1 MLRRTHALSILAL
14 LFAGL
19 LPADSVCAEI
29 LVTGEADDIQI
40 EISDASIEEVLNALS
55 TKFGL
60 RYRSTAPLG
69 RRITGIH
76 GGSLQRVVARLLDG
90 TDFVVKTSPDGV
102 EVTVYGAGKP
112 EEALSSKTVQPAAIS
127 SPAKMPSAK
136 SRHEAR
142 RKRHAN

>member
-19 LPADSVCAEI
+19 VPADSLRAEV
-29 LVTGEADDIQI
+29 LVTGEADDVQI
-40 EISDASIEEVLNALS
+40 EISDASIEEVLNALG

-69 RRITGIH
+69 RRLTGIH

-90 TDFVVKTSPDGV
+90 NDFVVKTGSDGV

-112 EEALSSKTVQPAAIS
+112 EDALSSKATQPAAIS
-127 SPAKMPSAK
+127 HPAKAPSAK